1 MIRRA
6 PRTIGNALRDLRYGG
21 LLGGTMETKHAHL
34 GAHDVGN
41 ADYSDLTVLFEQV
54 EIGPDDVIVDIGCG
68 KGRALNWF
76 LSHHPRNTIVGIEL
90 DPDVCARTA
99 HRLRRHA
106 NVTVLCGDAIELL
119 PPEGTVFYLFNPFG
133 EEVMARFIAAFL
145 AVDVG
150 KPRTIVYY
158 NCKFVHLFEAEPRF
172 DVRMLERPKSFR
184 SALIRVQ

>member
-54 EIGPDDVIVDIGCG
+54 EIGLDDVIVDIGCG

-172 DVRMLERPKSFR
+172 DVRMLERPKSFH